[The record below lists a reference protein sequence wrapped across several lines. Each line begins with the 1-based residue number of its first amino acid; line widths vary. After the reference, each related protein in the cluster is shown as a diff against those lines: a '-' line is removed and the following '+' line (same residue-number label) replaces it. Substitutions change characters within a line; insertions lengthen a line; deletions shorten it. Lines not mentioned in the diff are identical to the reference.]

1 MHRGKA
7 GEPQRKMLEWYLPQ
21 KQPPDDPLKI
31 AMQCNFGRDQLA
43 KVNALVP
50 ENHNKA
56 DRC

>member
-1 MHRGKA
+1 
-7 GEPQRKMLEWYLPQ
+7 MLEWYLPQ

-31 AMQCNFGRDQLA
+31 AMQCNFGRDELA

-50 ENHNKA
+50 EDHNKA